1 MSHKRKDGITI
12 YEPEDFEGMRKA
24 GKLAAECLDYL
35 TPYVKVGVSTGELD
49 DLAREFI
56 LARGAIP
63 SCLGYRG
70 YTKTLCISI
79 NHVICHGIPSYERKL
94 ADGDIQYIS
103 VVPPGAGHRPHVR

>member
-56 LARGAIP
+56 LAHGAVP

-70 YTKTLCISI
+70 YPKPCVFLLITSFATVFRAMSANWPTAIF
-79 NHVICHGIPSYERKL
+79 
-94 ADGDIQYIS
+94 
-103 VVPPGAGHRPHVR
+103 